1 VSRIRIRPARLASI
15 GIFALAGL
23 IFWISFDTAKGH
35 DIRTDET
42 MLRLSDLI
50 RERSDRNARL
60 ESSAAELRGEVDAL
74 AEGDEG
80 TTDAERRAL
89 RNAKRA
95 AGTTAV
101 TGAGL
106 TVTLTDAPPDA
117 VPLIPGVPDPSP
129 NDLVI
134 HQQDLQAVVN
144 ALWKGGA
151 RGIKVMDQRLISTS
165 AVRCVGN
172 TLILQGRVYSPPY
185 KVTAVGDPA
194 DLRRAM
200 DTSPDIQNYLGYVD
214 AYGLGWDVQQHDE
227 VTLPGYSGTVDL
239 QHAEPVE

>member
-23 IFWISFDTAKGH
+23 IFWISFDTAEGH
-35 DIRTDET
+35 NIRTDET

-60 ESSAAELRGEVDAL
+60 ESSAADLRADVDSL
-74 AEGDEG
+74 AEGEHG
-80 TTDAERRAL
+80 ATGEERRAL
-89 RNAKRA
+89 KKAKRV
-95 AGTTAV
+95 AGTTKV
-101 TGAGL
+101 TGSGL

-134 HQQDLQAVVN
+134 HQQDL
-144 ALWKGGA
+144 
-151 RGIKVMDQRLISTS
+151 RLIATS

-185 KVTAVGDPA
+185 KITAVGDPA
-194 DLRRAM
+194 DLRKAM
-200 DTSPDIQNYLGYVD
+200 DTSPTIQNYLGYVD
-214 AYGLGWDVQQHDE
+214 AYGLGWNVEQHKK

-239 QHAEPVE
+239 KYAQPVE